1 MRLLT
6 LIIAAL
12 LLAVAASPR
21 DAVAAV
27 YGQSFEEFYRIDLAD
42 RRAHLIGKSGMA
54 GGHFI
59 NRVTGLTYAPDG
71 SIYAVSDS
79 LKALLSIDPASG
91 TAQVIGSLG
100 LSGQGVG
107 QYDALDLGMAAD
119 CSGALWLSSA
129 TANVLWRVDPRTGSA
144 TRVGALGPSI
154 TGLAVRDGELLAA
167 AGRGDNRLYRIDT
180 ASGTTEVIGS
190 FGPEVGWLASVA
202 MSFDDD
208 GRLLAALNYI
218 PPAPGDTQVRDWSDL
233 AVIDPDTGSMDVLG
247 EIRGPQSLRGIGIR
261 GLLAGPPLCRAEP
274 PPRAPAP
281 TAVPAGSYWTLALLA
296 VLLLGGAFG
305 RQFRRARD

>member
-6 LIIAAL
+6 LTIAAL

-21 DAVAAV
+21 DAAAAV

-42 RRAHLIGKSGMA
+42 RRAHLIGKSGMV
-54 GGHFI
+54 GGQFI
-59 NRVTGLTYAPDG
+59 NRVTGLSYGPDG

-79 LKALLSIDPASG
+79 LKALVRIDPASG
-91 TAQVIGSLG
+91 AAQVVGSLG

-119 CSGALWLSSA
+119 CDGAFWLSSA
-129 TANVLWRVDPRTGSA
+129 TINALWRVDPSSGAA
-144 TRVGALGPSI
+144 THVATLAPSI
-154 TGLAVRDGELLAA
+154 TGLAVRDGELLGA

-180 ASGTTEVIGS
+180 ASGATEVIGS
-190 FGPEVGWLASVA
+190 FGSQAGWLASVA

-218 PPAPGDTQVRDWSDL
+218 PPAPGDTQVREWSDL
-233 AVIDPDTGSMDVLG
+233 AVLDPDTGVMEVLG

-261 GLLAGPPLCRAEP
+261 GLLAGPPLCRAGQ
-274 PPRAPAP
+274 P
-281 TAVPAGSYWTLALLA
+281 TQSAAAVPASSPWALGLL
-296 VLLLGGAFG
+296 VLLLLGGAL
-305 RQFRRARD
+305 RQQALRARG